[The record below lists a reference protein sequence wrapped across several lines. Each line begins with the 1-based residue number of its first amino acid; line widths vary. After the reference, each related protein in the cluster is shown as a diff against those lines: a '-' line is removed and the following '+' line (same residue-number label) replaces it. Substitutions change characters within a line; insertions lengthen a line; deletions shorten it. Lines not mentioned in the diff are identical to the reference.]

1 MLSLLQLEYIVAV
14 AQHRHFAKAAE
25 TCFVT
30 QPTLSMQIQKAEEE
44 LNALIFDRSRQ
55 PISLTDVGAVLV
67 EQAKIVL
74 REHQKMIDMV
84 KEFRNDLGGELRLGI
99 IPTIAPYLLPLFAGD
114 FLRAYPQVQ
123 LRIKELT
130 TGLIAKALLNDEL
143 DVAILAT
150 PLDENYILEMPL
162 FYEEIMVYSNPQHR
176 FAQLAT
182 VPIEELS
189 KEKIWLLSQGNCF
202 RNQIIN
208 ICNLDKQPNAATALD
223 YESGSLESLR
233 RLVDKEGGLTLLP
246 ELAVEGKNG
255 QIHSLSA
262 PVPLREISLV
272 YARHFAKHK
281 LLKTLANFIQKNIPS
296 HLLNKQRGQV
306 VEWK

>member
-74 REHQKMIDMV
+74 REHQNMLDMV
-84 KEFRNDLGGELRLGI
+84 KDFRNDIGGTLHLGI

-114 FLRAYPQVQ
+114 FLRAFPQVQ
-123 LRIKELT
+123 LKIRELT
-130 TGLIAKALLNDEL
+130 TFQISKALLNDEL

-150 PLDENYILEMPL
+150 PLKENYILEMPL
-162 FYEEIMVYSNPQHR
+162 FYEEIMIYSQPEHR
-176 FAQLAT
+176 FAQLEA
-182 VPIEELS
+182 VPMSELS
-189 KEKIWLLSQGNCF
+189 KEKIWLLSQGHCF
-202 RNQIIN
+202 RSQIIN
-208 ICNLDKQPNAATALD
+208 ICNIDEPKNSSSGLD

-233 RLVDKEGGLTLLP
+233 RLVDKEGGVTLLP
-246 ELAVEGKNG
+246 ELAVTEKNT
-255 QIHSLSA
+255 QVHSLCA
-262 PVPLREISLV
+262 PLPLREISLV

-281 LLKTLANFIQKNIPS
+281 LLKTLANFIQKNIPA
-296 HLLNKQRGQV
+296 HLLNPKRGQT

>member
-67 EQAKIVL
+67 EQAKLVL
-74 REHQKMIDMV
+74 REHQRMIDMV
-84 KEFRNDLGGELRLGI
+84 KDFRNDIGGELSIGI
-99 IPTIAPYLLPLFAGD
+99 IPTVAPYLLPLFAGD
-114 FLRAYPQVQ
+114 FLRSFPQVQ

-130 TGLIAKALLNDEL
+130 TAQISKALLNDEL
-143 DVAILAT
+143 DLAILAT
-150 PLDENYILEMPL
+150 PLLENYILEMPL
-162 FYEEIMVYSNPQHR
+162 FYEEIMVYSQPQHR
-176 FAQLAT
+176 FSQWSSI
-182 VPIEELS
+182 PIEELS

-208 ICNLDKQPNAATALD
+208 VCNLGENNNPSLN

-233 RLVDKEGGLTLLP
+233 RLVDKEGGITLLP
-246 ELAVEGKNG
+246 ELAIEAKNE
-255 QIHSLSA
+255 QIHSLNS

-281 LLKTLANFIQKNIPS
+281 LLKSVANFIQKNIPA
-296 HLLNKQRGQV
+296 HLLNSQRGQV